1 MKKMFVTVVA
11 LMLLMTGFAHA
22 ATLKVG
28 MECNYAPF
36 NWTQSEA
43 TEFTIP
49 LASGG
54 FADGYDVQVARLLA
68 QALGM
73 DLEIVKIE
81 WDGLPMALSSGKIDA
96 IIAGM
101 SPTTERKLT
110 IDFSAPYYES
120 DLVIVVKKGSP
131 YDNAATLADFSGAK
145 ITGQLNTFHYSVID
159 QIPGVL
165 KQTALDTFPAMI
177 VALSSGRI
185 DGYVS
190 ERPGALSAIA
200 SNPELTFVSFEEDK
214 GFETLDEDTVVS
226 VGLQKGSSLLD
237 KINAALEKLD
247 TDTRD
252 QMMNDAMTR
261 QPLSE

>member
-49 LASGG
+49 LAAGG